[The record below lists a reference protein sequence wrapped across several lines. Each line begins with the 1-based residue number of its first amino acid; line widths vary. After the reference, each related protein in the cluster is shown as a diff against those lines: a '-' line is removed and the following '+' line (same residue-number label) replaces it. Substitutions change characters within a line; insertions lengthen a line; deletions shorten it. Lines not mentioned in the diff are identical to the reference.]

1 MSSKNSDDVNV
12 TGKIALVTGAA
23 RGIGRACALALAEAG
38 ADIALG
44 LKNIDADSGL
54 LKEIERLGR
63 RVLALQMDVSRMD
76 EIKTAVEK
84 AGKHFGRIDILIN
97 NAGIAPEN
105 FIENVTEA
113 DFDYTLDVNLKG
125 TFFTSQLVGKWMIN
139 QQFGRIINI
148 SSQAGFIALPTESV
162 YCMTKAGI
170 SHLTK
175 CFAVEWAKHHITVN
189 AVAPTFIYTPGTEE
203 YLANAEVKKMV
214 LSKIALGRIG
224 EPKEVANA
232 VLFLASPA
240 ASLITGTTLMID
252 GGWTAT

>member
-1 MSSKNSDDVNV
+1 MN
-12 TGKIALVTGAA
+12 TAQLFGKIALVTGAA

-44 LKNIDADSGL
+44 LKNIQADSGL
-54 LKEIERLGR
+54 VKEIEALGR
-63 RVLALQMDVSRMD
+63 RVLPLQMDVSRME
-76 EIKTAVEK
+76 EIKTAVKK
-84 AGKHFGRIDILIN
+84 AAEYFGRIDILIN

-105 FIENVTEA
+105 NIENVNEA

-125 TFFTSQLVGKWMIN
+125 TFFTSQHVGRLMIS

-203 YLANAEVKKMV
+203 YLANEEAKKMV

-224 EPKEVANA
+224 DPKDVANA

>member
-1 MSSKNSDDVNV
+1 MANQNSDEVSV
-12 TGKIALVTGAA
+12 PGKVALITGAA

-44 LKNIDADSGL
+44 LKNKQSDSGL
-54 LKEIERLGR
+54 LKEIEAMGR
-63 RVLALQMDVSRMD
+63 RALPLQMDVSRMD
-76 EIKTAVEK
+76 EIKAAVQKTAEY
-84 AGKHFGRIDILIN
+84 FGRIDILIN

-105 FIENVTEA
+105 NIENVTEA

-125 TFFTSQLVGKWMIN
+125 TFFTSQQVGHWMIR
-139 QQFGRIINI
+139 QQSGRIINI

-175 CFAVEWAKHHITVN
+175 CFAVEWAKHNITCN

-203 YLANAEVKKMV
+203 YLANEETKKMV

-224 EPKEVANA
+224 DPKDVANA
-232 VLFLASPA
+232 
-240 ASLITGTTLMID
+240 
-252 GGWTAT
+252 

>member
-1 MSSKNSDDVNV
+1 MANRNSDEVRV
-12 TGKIALVTGAA
+12 PGKIALVTGAA
-23 RGIGRACALALAEAG
+23 RGIGRACALALSEGG

-44 LKNIDADSGL
+44 LKNIQADSGL
-54 LKEIERLGR
+54 VKEIEAMGR
-63 RVLALQMDVSRMD
+63 KVLPLQMDVSKMG
-76 EIKTAVEK
+76 EIQAAVKK
-84 AGKHFGRIDILIN
+84 AAEYFGRIDILIN

-105 FIENVTEA
+105 YIEHVTEA

-125 TFFTSQLVGKWMIN
+125 TFFTSQHVGRLMIQ

-203 YLANAEVKKMV
+203 YLANEETKKMV

-224 EPKEVANA
+224 DPKDVANA

-240 ASLITGTTLMID
+240 AALITGTTLMID
-252 GGWTAT
+252 GGWTAS

>member
-1 MSSKNSDDVNV
+1 MPGQNSDEVKV
-12 TGKIALVTGAA
+12 PGKIALVTGAA

-44 LKNIDADSGL
+44 LKNIQADSGL
-54 LKEIERLGR
+54 VKEIEALGR
-63 RVLALQMDVSRMD
+63 KALPLQMDVSRMD
-76 EIKTAVEK
+76 EIKTAVTK
-84 AGKHFGRIDILIN
+84 AAEYFGRIDILIN

-105 FIENVTEA
+105 YIENVTEA

-125 TFFTSQLVGKWMIN
+125 TFFTSQQVGRLMIR

-175 CFAVEWAKHHITVN
+175 CFAVEWAKYQYHCQCRGTY
-189 AVAPTFIYTPGTEE
+189 FYLYPGH
-203 YLANAEVKKMV
+203 
-214 LSKIALGRIG
+214 
-224 EPKEVANA
+224 
-232 VLFLASPA
+232 
-240 ASLITGTTLMID
+240 
-252 GGWTAT
+252 